1 MDTEVPEGL
10 PQHLDPKHPDV
21 DTAGIHRAHQ
31 QSEDR
36 GGGEEKPAVDAHR
49 DDGQDASSNTHK
61 QCLLVFESQQRH
73 IAICTRGEVVQQLFD
88 RGSSLRHSSPSAL
101 IGPRLCNGAVV

>member
-1 MDTEVPEGL
+1 LNALEKHDCPFTYRRADIRSVPDADRLVQVVFPVLYQQVPEGL

-61 QCLLVFESQQRH
+61 QVPADGNAR
-73 IAICTRGEVVQQLFD
+73 
-88 RGSSLRHSSPSAL
+88 
-101 IGPRLCNGAVV
+101 